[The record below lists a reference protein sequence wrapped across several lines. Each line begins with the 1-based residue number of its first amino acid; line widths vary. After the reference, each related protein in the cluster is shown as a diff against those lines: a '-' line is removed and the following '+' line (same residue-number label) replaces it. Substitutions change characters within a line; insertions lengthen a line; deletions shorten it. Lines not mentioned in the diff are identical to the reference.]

1 MLLKSK
7 TKNVTKMFKKMAV
20 GAKDLKKRSM
30 ADSSDDSDDEME
42 AT

>member
-20 GAKDLKKRSM
+20 VGAKKKRSM
-30 ADSSDDSDDEME
+30 ADSSDDSDEEMQ